1 MEKLKILHYTFGLP
15 PKATGG
21 LPLYVRDLSNAQK
34 TMGHE
39 VNILLPKQRLQGKD
53 KIYKKDG
60 NYYLNNSLPVSS
72 VFGMKSP
79 DDFMKSYNQEVIEEF
94 LEMLHPDIIHIHSL
108 MGLPKEFLEIAKLKN
123 IKLIYTTHDYYGL
136 CLKCSFVDT
145 NGKVCENNNPV
156 KCAKCNSINGLST
169 KMCYLV
175 GTTLYRNIKKNAI
188 ISNLKSRYRDK
199 NVNQGMNQNLDD
211 YVIHSKQTG
220 TYKKLQNYY
229 KDMFNLIDNFHFNSN
244 LTKEVY
250 QSYLPNIKGKVIPIT
265 LAHIDNLKYKKRTLH
280 NPITFGYIGRK
291 EPYKGI
297 DLLINSLK
305 KLDENNYDFRCL
317 LYGDNFENYD
327 NLLNGKIKNMGTYA
341 SNELEKIFDLMDI
354 LIVPSICKETFG
366 FVVPESLACGLP
378 VLVSENVGSKDLVCS
393 LKIECVFN
401 EENLHKILY
410 QIINNKNILEKYIS
424 SIENKV
430 MIPNSGTHI
439 NQIID
444 LYLTRR
450 SYREEFN

>member
-1 MEKLKILHYTFGLP
+1 
-15 PKATGG
+15 
-21 LPLYVRDLSNAQK
+21 
-34 TMGHE
+34 
-39 VNILLPKQRLQGKD
+39 
-53 KIYKKDG
+53 
-60 NYYLNNSLPVSS
+60 
-72 VFGMKSP
+72 
-79 DDFMKSYNQEVIEEF
+79 
-94 LEMLHPDIIHIHSL
+94 
-108 MGLPKEFLEIAKLKN
+108 
-123 IKLIYTTHDYYGL
+123 
-136 CLKCSFVDT
+136 
-145 NGKVCENNNPV
+145 
-156 KCAKCNSINGLST
+156 
-169 KMCYLV
+169 
-175 GTTLYRNIKKNAI
+175 
-188 ISNLKSRYRDK
+188 
-199 NVNQGMNQNLDD
+199 MNQNLDD
-211 YVIHSKQTG
+211 YVINSKQTG

-366 FVVPESLACGLP
+366 FVVRIFSLWFACF
-378 VLVSENVGSKDLVCS
+378 S
-393 LKIECVFN
+393 
-401 EENLHKILY
+401 
-410 QIINNKNILEKYIS
+410 
-424 SIENKV
+424 
-430 MIPNSGTHI
+430 
-439 NQIID
+439 
-444 LYLTRR
+444 
-450 SYREEFN
+450 